1 MAQPGEVVL
10 IVEDDED
17 VRDSTVAL
25 LRELGYSVL
34 AARNGAEALARLQ
47 GSERIDVL
55 FTDVVLSQGM
65 NGRMLAVEAAALRPA
80 LPVLFTTGYAR
91 SAIIH
96 DGRLDPGV
104 QFLAKPY
111 TQREIAQKLR
121 AVLDASPKA

>member
-10 IVEDDED
+10 IAEDDED

-55 FTDVVLSQGM
+55 FTDVVLAQGM
-65 NGRMLAVEAAALRPA
+65 NGRMLAAEAAALRPA
-80 LPVLFTTGYAR
+80 LPVLFTTGHAR

-121 AVLDASPKA
+121 AILDASPKA